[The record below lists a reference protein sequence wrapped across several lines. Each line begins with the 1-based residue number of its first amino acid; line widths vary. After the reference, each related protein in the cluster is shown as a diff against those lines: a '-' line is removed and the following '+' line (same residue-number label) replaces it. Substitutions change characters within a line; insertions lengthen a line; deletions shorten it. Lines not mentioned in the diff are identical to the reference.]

1 MRFLTAVLLCAFLL
15 LGVLSAQ
22 TGNGTVTG
30 VVTDATGAV
39 VANAPIEL
47 KNTETGVIFRATST
61 DTGNFTIT
69 QVPIGSYEL
78 AATVQGFKKYT
89 RQNLTMS
96 AAQVMRLDI
105 PLEIGASTESVTVS
119 AESSLLQTETG
130 DMAHNIT
137 FAQLQSLPLLG
148 TGNANSGSSG
158 LRNPYNTAT
167 AIPGVV
173 YTPNASMIINGAPNN
188 TASYRLEGMDNTNH
202 TVGFAVQEN
211 QPSADAVQEI
221 AIQTSNYAA
230 EFGAAGGGLFNLVMR
245 SGTNA
250 YHGTGYEYFVNE
262 AFNAG

>member
-1 MRFLTAVLLCAFLL
+1 MRFLTAGFLCAFLL

-39 VANAPIEL
+39 IANAPIEL
-47 KNTETGVIFRATST
+47 KNTETGVVYRATST

-78 AATVQGFKKYT
+78 SASVQGFKKYT
-89 RQNLTMS
+89 RQNLTLI
-96 AAQVMRLDI
+96 AAQVLRLDV

-119 AESSLLQTETG
+119 AESSQLQTETG
-130 DMAHNIT
+130 DVSQNIN
-137 FAQLQSLPLLG
+137 FNQLANLPLLG
-148 TGNANSGSSG
+148 VGNANSGSSG
-158 LRNPYNTAT
+158 IRNPYNTAT

-173 YTPNASMIINGAPNN
+173 YTANATMIINGAPNN

-211 QPSADAVQEI
+211 QPSADAVGRLLPE
-221 AIQTSNYAA
+221 
-230 EFGAAGGGLFNLVMR
+230 G
-245 SGTNA
+245 
-250 YHGTGYEYFVNE
+250 
-262 AFNAG
+262 